1 MLLVWSTVRLVVR
14 GEGTSKRRRW
24 VRRPTSRRQRGKG
37 KPLQIGARTQ
47 QIIDAAAQVFRE
59 KGYDGAT
66 LRDIAKEAGLLPG
79 SLYYHIRSKEELLRL
94 IVEQPI
100 RDLHAHLEEI
110 VASEASP
117 AQKLAQALAAQLRAF
132 DTHYPYLFVH
142 LHNLLQVDTM
152 HPDMQKRAKRY
163 EAFWQQ
169 ILTQGVKIGEF
180 PLDVDV
186 KVTAFAIIGM
196 CNWMHRWYRRDG
208 RLSIEEIIQQFSRL
222 VLAGL
227 GRQPQDYTFGLD
239 GYLLG

>member
-1 MLLVWSTVRLVVR
+1 VRR
-14 GEGTSKRRRW
+14 TTSKR
-24 VRRPTSRRQRGKG
+24 QRKQK
-37 KPLQIGARTQ
+37 KPQHVGARTQ
-47 QIIDAAAQVFRE
+47 QIIDAAARVFRE

-100 RDLHAHLEEI
+100 RDLHVHLEEI

-117 AQKLAQALAAQLRAF
+117 AQKLAQALAAQLHAF
-132 DTHYPYLFVH
+132 GMHYPYLFVH
-142 LHNLLQVDTM
+142 IHNVLRVDTM

-163 EAFWQQ
+163 EEFWQQ

-180 PLDVDV
+180 PADLDV

-208 RLSIEEIIQQFSRL
+208 RLSIEEITQQFSRL

-227 GRQPQDYTFGLD
+227 CRKPQDDTFGSD

>member
-1 MLLVWSTVRLVVR
+1 MRRT
-14 GEGTSKRRRW
+14 TSERQ
-24 VRRPTSRRQRGKG
+24 RRQR
-37 KPLQIGARTQ
+37 KPQHVGARTQ
-47 QIIDAAAQVFRE
+47 QIIDAAARVFRE

-132 DTHYPYLFVH
+132 DMHYPYLFVH
-142 LHNLLQVDTM
+142 IHNVLRVDTM
-152 HPDMQKRAKRY
+152 HPDMQKRARRY
-163 EAFWQQ
+163 EEFWQQ

-180 PLDVDV
+180 PPDLDV

-196 CNWMHRWYRRDG
+196 CNWMHRWYRQDG
-208 RLSIEEIIQQFSRL
+208 RLSVEEIIQQFNRL
-222 VLAGL
+222 VLTGL
-227 GRQPQDYTFGLD
+227 YRQPHNDILGFNG
-239 GYLLG
+239 LLG

>member
-110 VASEASP
+110 VASEAAP

-196 CNWMHRWYRRDG
+196 CNWMHRWYRQDG

-227 GRQPQDYTFGLD
+227 GRQSQDYTFGLD

>member
-1 MLLVWSTVRLVVR
+1 
-14 GEGTSKRRRW
+14 
-24 VRRPTSRRQRGKG
+24 
-37 KPLQIGARTQ
+37 
-47 QIIDAAAQVFRE
+47 
-59 KGYDGAT
+59 
-66 LRDIAKEAGLLPG
+66 LRDIAQEAGLLPG

-100 RDLHAHLEEI
+100 RDLHAHLEAI

-132 DTHYPYLFVH
+132 DLHYPYLFVH
-142 LHNLLQVDTM
+142 IHNLLQVDTM

-163 EAFWQQ
+163 EEFWQQ
-169 ILTQGVKIGEF
+169 ILTQGVKFGEF
-180 PLDVDV
+180 PPDLDV

-208 RLSIEEIIQQFSRL
+208 RLSIEEIIQQFTRL

-227 GRQPQDYTFGLD
+227 GRQSQDHTFGLD
-239 GYLLG
+239 GDLLG

>member
-1 MLLVWSTVRLVVR
+1 MQ
-14 GEGTSKRRRW
+14 E
-24 VRRPTSRRQRGKG
+24 
-37 KPLQIGARTQ
+37 
-47 QIIDAAAQVFRE
+47 IIDAAARVFRE

-100 RDLHAHLEEI
+100 QDLHAQLEGI

-132 DTHYPYLFVH
+132 ATHYPYLFVH
-142 LHNLLQVDTM
+142 IHNVLRVDTM
-152 HPDMQKRAKRY
+152 DPDMQKRAKRY
-163 EAFWQQ
+163 EEFWQQ
-169 ILTQGVKIGEF
+169 ILTQGVNVGEF
-180 PLDVDV
+180 PPDLDV
-186 KVTAFAIIGM
+186 KVTAFALIGM

-208 RLSIEEIIQQFSRL
+208 RLSIEEITQQFSRL

-227 GRQPQDYTFGLD
+227 CRQPSGDPLSSD
-239 GYLLG
+239 NYLMG

>member
-1 MLLVWSTVRLVVR
+1 V
-14 GEGTSKRRRW
+14 KRTTPKRQ
-24 VRRPTSRRQRGKG
+24 RRQGE
-37 KPLQIGARTQ
+37 PQHVGARTQ
-47 QIIDAAAQVFRE
+47 QIIDAAARVFRE

-66 LRDIAKEAGLLPG
+66 LRDIAKAAGLLPG

-100 RDLHAHLEEI
+100 RDLHVQLEEI
-110 VASEASP
+110 VAAEAPP

-132 DTHYPYLFVH
+132 DMHYPYLFVH
-142 LHNLLQVDTM
+142 IHNVLRVDTM

-163 EAFWQQ
+163 EEFWQQ
-169 ILTQGVKIGEF
+169 ILTQGVRIGEF
-180 PLDVDV
+180 PADLDV
-186 KVTAFAIIGM
+186 KVTAFALIGM

-208 RLSIEEIIQQFSRL
+208 RLSIEEIIQQFTRL

-227 GRQPQDYTFGLD
+227 GRQPHDYTFGSN

>member
-1 MLLVWSTVRLVVR
+1 M
-14 GEGTSKRRRW
+14 RRRW
-24 VRRPTSRRQRGKG
+24 VRRTTSTRQGRPRKTKHVGV
-37 KPLQIGARTQ
+37 RTQ
-47 QIIDAAAQVFRE
+47 QIIDAAARVFRE

-66 LRDIAKEAGLLPG
+66 LRDIAEEAGLLPG

-117 AQKLAQALAAQLRAF
+117 GQKLAQALAAQLRAF
-132 DTHYPYLFVH
+132 DMHYPYLFVH
-142 LHNLLQVDTM
+142 IHNVLRVDTM

-163 EAFWQQ
+163 EEFWQQ
-169 ILTQGVKIGEF
+169 ILSQGVKIGEF
-180 PLDVDV
+180 PPDLDV

-227 GRQPQDYTFGLD
+227 CRHPQDATCGSD

>member
-1 MLLVWSTVRLVVR
+1 M
-14 GEGTSKRRRW
+14 RRRW
-24 VRRPTSRRQRGKG
+24 VRRTTSRRQRGKQ
-37 KPLQIGARTQ
+37 KPPQVGARTQ
-47 QIIDAAAQVFRE
+47 QIIDAAARVFRE

-100 RDLHAHLEEI
+100 REVHAHLEEI

-117 AQKLAQALAAQLRAF
+117 AQKLAQALATQLRAF

-142 LHNLLQVDTM
+142 IHNLLQVDTM

-163 EAFWQQ
+163 EEFWEQ
-169 ILTQGVKIGEF
+169 ILTQGVRVGEF
-180 PLDVDV
+180 PPDLDV
-186 KVTAFAIIGM
+186 KVTAFAIIGI

-208 RLSIEEIIQQFSRL
+208 RLSIEEIIQQFTRL

-239 GYLLG
+239 GDLLG

>member
-1 MLLVWSTVRLVVR
+1 
-14 GEGTSKRRRW
+14 

-196 CNWMHRWYRRDG
+196 CNWMHRWYRQDG

>member
-1 MLLVWSTVRLVVR
+1 M
-14 GEGTSKRRRW
+14 
-24 VRRPTSRRQRGKG
+24 
-37 KPLQIGARTQ
+37 
-47 QIIDAAAQVFRE
+47 
-59 KGYDGAT
+59 
-66 LRDIAKEAGLLPG
+66 LPG

-117 AQKLAQALAAQLRAF
+117 AQKLAQALAAQLGAF

-163 EAFWQQ
+163 EELWQQ
-169 ILTQGVKIGEF
+169 ILSQGVKIGEF
-180 PLDVDV
+180 PPDLDV
-186 KVTAFAIIGM
+186 KVAAFAIIGM

-208 RLSIEEIIQQFSRL
+208 RLSIEEIIEQFTRL
-222 VLAGL
+222 VLDGL
-227 GRQPQDYTFGLD
+227 RRQPQDHTIGLD
-239 GYLLG
+239 HYLLG

>member
-1 MLLVWSTVRLVVR
+1 M
-14 GEGTSKRRRW
+14 RRRW
-24 VRRPTSRRQRGKG
+24 VRRTTSKRQGRQR
-37 KPLQIGARTQ
+37 KPQHVGARTQ
-47 QIIDAAAQVFRE
+47 QIIDAAARVFRE

-110 VASEASP
+110 VVSEASP
-117 AQKLAQALAAQLRAF
+117 AQKLAQALATQLRAF
-132 DTHYPYLFVH
+132 DMHYPYLFVH
-142 LHNLLQVDTM
+142 IHNVLRVDTM

-163 EAFWQQ
+163 EEFWQQ

-180 PLDVDV
+180 PPDLDV

-208 RLSIEEIIQQFSRL
+208 RLSIEEIVQQFGRL
-222 VLAGL
+222 VLGGL
-227 GRQPQDYTFGLD
+227 YRPPQNDTFGSD

>member
-1 MLLVWSTVRLVVR
+1 VRR
-14 GEGTSKRRRW
+14 TTSKRQQ
-24 VRRPTSRRQRGKG
+24 RQS
-37 KPLQIGARTQ
+37 KPQRVGARTQ
-47 QIIDAAAQVFRE
+47 QIIDAAARVFRE

-79 SLYYHIRSKEELLRL
+79 SLYYHFRSKEELLRL

-117 AQKLAQALAAQLRAF
+117 AQKLALALAAQLRAF
-132 DTHYPYLFVH
+132 DMHYPYLFVH
-142 LHNLLQVDTM
+142 IHNVLRVDTM

-163 EAFWQQ
+163 QEFWQQ
-169 ILTQGVKIGEF
+169 ILTQGVKMGEF
-180 PLDVDV
+180 PPDLDV

-208 RLSIEEIIQQFSRL
+208 RLSIEEITQQFSRL

-227 GRQPQDYTFGLD
+227 CRHPQDDTFGSN
-239 GYLLG
+239 GYLLV

>member
-1 MLLVWSTVRLVVR
+1 
-14 GEGTSKRRRW
+14 
-24 VRRPTSRRQRGKG
+24 VRRTTSRRQRGRQ
-37 KPLQIGARTQ
+37 KPPQVGARTQ
-47 QIIDAAAQVFRE
+47 QIIDAAARVFRE

-100 RDLHAHLEEI
+100 REVHAHLEAI
-110 VASEASP
+110 VASEAAP
-117 AQKLAQALAAQLRAF
+117 AQKLAQALATQLRAF

-142 LHNLLQVDTM
+142 IHNLLQVDTM

-163 EAFWQQ
+163 EEFWEQ
-169 ILTQGVKIGEF
+169 ILTQGVRLGEF
-180 PLDVDV
+180 PSDLDV
-186 KVTAFAIIGM
+186 KVTAFAIIGI

-208 RLSIEEIIQQFSRL
+208 RLSIEEIIQQFTRL

-227 GRQPQDYTFGLD
+227 GRQPQDYTVGLE

>member
-1 MLLVWSTVRLVVR
+1 MHGV
-14 GEGTSKRRRW
+14 KRR
-24 VRRPTSRRQRGKG
+24 TSTRQRGT
-37 KPLQIGARTQ
+37 QAAQQAGAKKQ
-47 QIIDAAAQVFRE
+47 QILEAAAQVFRQ
-59 KGYDGAT
+59 KGYDRAT
-66 LRDIAKEAGLLPG
+66 LRDIATEAGLLPG

-110 VASEASP
+110 VASDASP

-132 DTHYPYLFVH
+132 DMHYPYLFVH
-142 LHNLLQVDTM
+142 IHNVLRVDTM

-163 EAFWQQ
+163 EEFWQQ
-169 ILTQGVKIGEF
+169 ILSQGVKTGEF
-180 PLDVDV
+180 PPDLDV

-196 CNWMHRWYRRDG
+196 CNWMHRWYRQNG
-208 RLSIEEIIQQFSRL
+208 RLSIEEIIQQLSRL

-227 GRQPQDYTFGLD
+227 GRHAQDDSFGSD

>member
-1 MLLVWSTVRLVVR
+1 MRLVNYSVDSK
-14 GEGTSKRRRW
+14 GEESSIRRRW
-24 VRRPTSRRQRGKG
+24 VRRTTSTRQRRQR
-37 KPLQIGARTQ
+37 KPQDGGARIQ
-47 QIIDAAAQVFRE
+47 QIIDAAARVFRE

-66 LRDIAKEAGLLPG
+66 LRDIATEAGLLPG

-100 RDLHAHLEEI
+100 RDLHANLEEI
-110 VASEASP
+110 VVSDAAP

-142 LHNLLQVDTM
+142 IHNVLRVDTM

-163 EAFWQQ
+163 EEFWQQ
-169 ILTQGVKIGEF
+169 ILSQGVKVGEF
-180 PLDVDV
+180 PPDLDV

-196 CNWMHRWYRRDG
+196 GNWMHRWYRRDG
-208 RLSIEEIIQQFSRL
+208 RLSIEEITQQFSRL
-222 VLAGL
+222 VLVGL
-227 GRQPQDYTFGLD
+227 CRQPQDDTFGSN

>member
-1 MLLVWSTVRLVVR
+1 VRR
-14 GEGTSKRRRW
+14 TTSKR
-24 VRRPTSRRQRGKG
+24 QRKQK
-37 KPLQIGARTQ
+37 KPQHVGARTQ
-47 QIIDAAAQVFRE
+47 QIIDAAARVFRE

-100 RDLHAHLEEI
+100 RDLHVHLEEI

-132 DTHYPYLFVH
+132 GMHYPYLFVH
-142 LHNLLQVDTM
+142 IHNVLRVDTM

-163 EAFWQQ
+163 EEFWQQ

-180 PLDVDV
+180 PADLDV

-208 RLSIEEIIQQFSRL
+208 RLSIEEITQQFSRL

-227 GRQPQDYTFGLD
+227 CRKPQDDTFGSD